1 MKCDNIKKNRLYSS
15 KPVPLQMTP
24 LTVGGCFFEWQVFC
38 SIYIYLYEFGH
49 SLLSSCGLVCGTNI
63 ARMMKKLIF

>member
-1 MKCDNIKKNRLYSS
+1 M
-15 KPVPLQMTP
+15 PLQMTP
-24 LTVGGCFFEWQVFC
+24 LTVGGCFFEWQVVC
-38 SIYIYLYEFGH
+38 GIYIYLNEFGH